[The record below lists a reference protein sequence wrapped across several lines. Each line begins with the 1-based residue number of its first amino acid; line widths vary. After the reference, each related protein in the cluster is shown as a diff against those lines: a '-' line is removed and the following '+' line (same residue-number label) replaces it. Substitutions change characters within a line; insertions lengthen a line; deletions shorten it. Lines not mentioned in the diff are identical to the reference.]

1 VAASTVAAGAVV
13 VVAATGSARA
23 VSRPRMRCL
32 TMIFAASAM
41 AGTLASAPIAVA
53 SPQCVMINPTTTQ
66 CETNG
71 HSQITTSPPAMD
83 NTSQWWPY
91 SGFAIGFPW

>member
-1 VAASTVAAGAVV
+1 M
-13 VVAATGSARA
+13 
-23 VSRPRMRCL
+23 MRCL
-32 TMIFAASAM
+32 STTFAAA
-41 AGTLASAPIAVA
+41 AVVGTLASAPSAVA
-53 SPQCVMINPTTTQ
+53 APTCVKISPTTTQ

-91 SGFAIGFPW
+91 GGIAIGFPW